1 MDENDES
8 AKILPRSEN
17 EVPKKDQI
25 CACGHSLERHVRMR
39 NNLTCIE
46 RFCPC
51 NNFKLS
57 RIL

>member
-1 MDENDES
+1 MVKS
-8 AKILPRSEN
+8 AKILPTAET

-25 CACGHSLERHVRMR
+25 CTCGHSLERHARMSK
-39 NNLTCIE
+39 NVVCIE